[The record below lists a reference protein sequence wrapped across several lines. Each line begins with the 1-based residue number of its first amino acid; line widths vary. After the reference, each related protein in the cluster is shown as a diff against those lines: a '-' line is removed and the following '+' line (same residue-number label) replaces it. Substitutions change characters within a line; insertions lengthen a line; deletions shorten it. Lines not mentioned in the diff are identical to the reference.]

1 MITQAVHYSPMPSYP
16 PSSYSQTVEDK
27 PWNYHP
33 NNSLSVNND
42 IKPVLNFRRL
52 NSTENVREFSRE
64 YNELIE
70 QAPWVIKFLQSA
82 STLNDVK
89 SLLPFYMEINKL
101 IADKK
106 FNICN
111 SFIEQVIIKDL
122 SDTLLVGLL
131 RLTSSHKND
140 LPYWTRLLTDAK
152 EELSYRKYDSDSI
165 LKGLL

>member
-1 MITQAVHYSPMPSYP
+1 MITQPVNYPSIPSYV

-27 PWNYHP
+27 PWNYYS
-33 NNSLSVNND
+33 NNSLSVSND
-42 IKPVLNFRRL
+42 IKPILTFPRL
-52 NSTENVREFSRE
+52 NSTENVRESSRE
-64 YNELIE
+64 FIELVE
-70 QAPWVIKFLQSA
+70 QAPWVVKFLQSA
-82 STLNDVK
+82 SNLNNVK

-140 LPYWTRLLTDAK
+140 LPYWRRLLTNAK